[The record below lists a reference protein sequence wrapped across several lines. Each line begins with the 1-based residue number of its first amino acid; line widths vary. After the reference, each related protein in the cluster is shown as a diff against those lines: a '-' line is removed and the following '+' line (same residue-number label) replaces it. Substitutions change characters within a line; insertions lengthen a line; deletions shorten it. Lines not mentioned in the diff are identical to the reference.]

1 MIGETRDED
10 CDMKQHSWIAPL
22 WGMGIGLC
30 IVATAI
36 GAGHPIGLALLF
48 ASIALQARDRHHRA

>member
-1 MIGETRDED
+1 
-10 CDMKQHSWIAPL
+10 
-22 WGMGIGLC
+22 MGIGLC